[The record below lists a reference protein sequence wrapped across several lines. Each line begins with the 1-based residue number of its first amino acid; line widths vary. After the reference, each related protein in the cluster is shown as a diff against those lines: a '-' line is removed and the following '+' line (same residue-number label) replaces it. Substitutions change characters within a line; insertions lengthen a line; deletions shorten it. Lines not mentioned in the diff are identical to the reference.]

1 MKEYNIQ
8 KLVENKGVNM
18 LDLDITY
25 DVDEVLE
32 YYDEDRIREYVE
44 YILKNEKE
52 YFNDKTYYVSFMLTN
67 NEVIHK
73 INKEYRGVDRPTDV
87 ISFAYN
93 ETENVGPVEVVGD
106 IIISIDKVREQ
117 AKEYGHSDKR
127 EFFYLLTH
135 GMLHILGYDHIKDDE
150 RKIMREKEERYLDAY
165 EYKR

>member
-1 MKEYNIQ
+1 
-8 KLVENKGVNM
+8 M

-52 YFNDKTYYVSFMLTN
+52 DFNDKTYYVSFMLTN

-150 RKIMREKEERYLDAY
+150 RNIMREKEERYLDAY